1 MKKKK
6 KSLIGYL
13 DRQSVKEWGDKLCN
27 AYCMPAVC
35 IEPFEDANIKVRITI
50 EEISGSES
58 EDGL

>member
-50 EEISGSES
+50 EEI
-58 EDGL
+58 